1 MIFLFQPLSF
11 AQRIRGAVN
20 HSFRG
25 TKTKAVHYAAI
36 KDEIDK
42 MKERSE
48 KNNMFVYIIIPAV
61 PFLVSYKVNFIETF
75 RRQ

>member
-1 MIFLFQPLSF
+1 PLSF

-20 HSFRG
+20 HSFRS
-25 TKTKAVHYAAI
+25 TKTKAAQYAAI
-36 KDEIDK
+36 RDEIDK

-61 PFLVSYKVNFIETF
+61 PFLVSYK
-75 RRQ
+75 